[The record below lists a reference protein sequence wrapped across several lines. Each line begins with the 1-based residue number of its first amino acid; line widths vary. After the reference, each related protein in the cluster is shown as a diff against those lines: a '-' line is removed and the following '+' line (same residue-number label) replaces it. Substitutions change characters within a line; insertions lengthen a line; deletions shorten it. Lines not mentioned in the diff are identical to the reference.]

1 MLTADPDRRPAPS
14 HLRSRAVA
22 LVLWLAVLLL
32 GGVYAS
38 GLQPQAQADGGEVST
53 VVRAQLQALAAED
66 AGKAFALA
74 DAHLR
79 TRYGNAEEFLDSV
92 RSQYP
97 MVLKPASVLFLKPQ
111 ATDTL
116 AMQKV
121 RVTDGEGYGWLL
133 TYVLHREGTQWLIRN
148 CLVEPD
154 RPQVMA

>member
-1 MLTADPDRRPAPS
+1 MQQTAPRAPSS

-22 LVLWLAVLLL
+22 LALWLAVLLL
-32 GGVYAS
+32 GGAYAVD
-38 GLQPQAQADGGEVST
+38 AQRAAPVDTAGVSS
-53 VVRAQLQALAAED
+53 VVRTQLQALAAED

-74 DAHLR
+74 DSQLR

-97 MVLKPASVLFLKPQ
+97 MVLKPASVQFLLPQ
-111 ATDTL
+111 ATGTL

-133 TYVLHREGTQWLIRN
+133 TYVLHREGPQWLIRN

-154 RPQVMA
+154 RPPVMA